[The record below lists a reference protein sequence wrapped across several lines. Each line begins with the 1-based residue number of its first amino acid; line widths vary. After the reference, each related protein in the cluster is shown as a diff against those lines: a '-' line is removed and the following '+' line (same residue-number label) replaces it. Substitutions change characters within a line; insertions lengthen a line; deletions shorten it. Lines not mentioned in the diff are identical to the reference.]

1 VTFVYAVVRALH
13 FASLMGLFGAAALLF
28 QMPATGPAFRKAFL
42 WAAWMAPACA
52 LVCLCFA
59 AGEMTGDA
67 ASIADPKT
75 IWSVATTTFYGHVFI
90 ARFALLI
97 GLGVLCLRDGRYVAK
112 AAVSGVALALIS
124 LTSHA
129 AASGEAFVLHA
140 VVDALHLLTA
150 GFWVGGLV
158 VLAREVLASPRD
170 MPRLVGLLRTFSRW
184 GAPSVA
190 VLLAAGTANGVFI
203 LGAPGMQ
210 WSASYVVLL
219 AGKIVL
225 AAVMVA
231 LALTNRLGVLP
242 GLERGDRE
250 SDETIP
256 LTVIAELS
264 CAVAIL
270 AIVGFLGVISPM
282 QM

>member
-1 VTFVYAVVRALH
+1 VTFLYAAARALH
-13 FASLMGLFGAAALLF
+13 FASLMVVFGATAFLAQAPAGDAAL
-28 QMPATGPAFRKAFL
+28 RKAFAG
-42 WAAWMAPACA
+42 AAWVA
-52 LVCLCFA
+52 LVAATVCLCFA
-59 AGEMTGDA
+59 ASEMTGDPA
-67 ASIADPKT
+67 AIVDPQT
-75 IWSVATTTFYGHVFI
+75 VWSVATTTFYGHVFV

-97 GLGVLCLRDGRYVAK
+97 ALGVLCLRDRLYAAK
-112 AAVSGVALALIS
+112 AVVSGLALGLIS

-129 AASGEAFVLHA
+129 AVSGGAYALHA
-140 VVDALHLLTA
+140 VTDALHLLTA
-150 GFWVGGLV
+150 AFWAGGLV
-158 VLAREVLASPRD
+158 VLARETLAAPRD
-170 MPRLVGLLRTFSRW
+170 MPKLIGLLRTFSRW

-190 VLLAAGTANGVFI
+190 VLLAAGTANSFFI

-210 WSASYVVLL
+210 WATSYVVLL
-219 AGKIVL
+219 AVKIVL

-242 GLERGDRE
+242 GLEHGDAE
-250 SDETIP
+250 AGETIS

-270 AIVGFLGVISPM
+270 VIVGFLGVLSPM

>member
-1 VTFVYAVVRALH
+1 MTSIYALARALH
-13 FASLMGLFGAAALLF
+13 FASVMGVFGASALLF
-28 QMPATGPAFRKAFL
+28 QMPAGGAAFRKALL
-42 WAAWMAPACA
+42 WAAGIAPVCA
-52 LVCLCFA
+52 FVCLCFA
-59 AGEMTGDA
+59 AGEMTGDP
-67 ASIADPKT
+67 ASVTSPHT
-75 IWSVATTTFYGHVFI
+75 VWLVVTTTFHGHVFV

-97 GLGVLCLRDGRYVAK
+97 GLALLCLRDGLYLAK
-112 AAVSGVALALIS
+112 AVVSGIALALVS

-129 AASGEAFVLHA
+129 AASGDAYALHA
-140 VVDALHLLTA
+140 TVDALHLITA

-158 VLAREVLASPRD
+158 VLAHDTLVAPRD
-170 MPRLVGLLRTFSRW
+170 MLIGRLRAFSRW

-190 VLLAAGTANGVFI
+190 MLLAAGTANSVFI
-203 LGAPGMQ
+203 LGAPGME
-210 WSASYVVLL
+210 WASGYVISL
-219 AGKIVL
+219 AAKIVL

-242 GLERGDRE
+242 GLERGDQE
-250 SDETIP
+250 AAETIP

-270 AIVGFLGVISPM
+270 VIVGFLGVISPM